1 MAIHILPGEKMVIRP
16 LKKRLSLFRGRV
28 VRVLKGSTKKSER
41 LLLDFFGGL
50 VGYICIPG
58 LYVSRDDQFVTQLP
72 IFHQTRIDVAFR
84 GSSRVGQ
91 ERVARTSAWE
101 ARN

>member
-1 MAIHILPGEKMVIRP
+1 MAIYILPGEKMVIRL
-16 LKKRLSLFRGRV
+16 LKKRFSLFRGRV

-41 LLLDFFGGL
+41 LLLDFFGGS
-50 VGYICIPG
+50 VGYICTG

-84 GSSRVGQ
+84 GSSRVGG
-91 ERVARTSAWE
+91 
-101 ARN
+101 